1 MGAKAKKAM
10 KKQLSKASASA
21 QKPVS
26 SSATAAPD
34 FLVMTLITCKLY
46 SFSCRSLYPSSRPVY
61 FLGFSLFSYVV
72 LV

>member
-34 FLVMTLITCKLY
+34 FLVMHDANYLQTILIFT
-46 SFSCRSLYPSSRPVY
+46 S
-61 FLGFSLFSYVV
+61 
-72 LV
+72 